1 MVLTPLTAFLLVLV
15 IGIAVGLLFDRLMGP
30 GWLTRQI
37 AGSKRHS
44 VTSALVGIAGAFI
57 GSHLIFILGLVSGL
71 MSLVGALIGALVV
84 LWAWRMV

>member
-1 MVLTPLTAFLLVLV
+1 M
-15 IGIAVGLLFDRLMGP
+15 
-30 GWLTRQI
+30 QI

-84 LWAWRMV
+84 LWVWRMV